1 MLCCLGVN
9 HVTSQCPNKRVMIM
23 KALGEVVIVGKVN
36 DEEKMPTFK
45 DANDDCVEYPIEREA
60 LMVK

>member
-1 MLCCLGVN
+1 
-9 HVTSQCPNKRVMIM
+9 MIM
-23 KALGEVVIVGKVN
+23 KALGEVVIVGEVN